1 MVKVYIAEV
10 SPLADDSLYRKLYER
25 APVDRRTKADSF
37 LFQKDKMLS
46 IGAWTLLCHA
56 LQQEGITE
64 FSVGLYEN
72 GKPYLAG
79 KSDVYFNLSH
89 SGRMV
94 MCAVAEQEVGCD
106 VEQKGSLDP
115 ALAEYAMTAEEWKRI
130 YSSQD
135 PGEQEEMFFRLWT
148 LKESYMKAAGAGM
161 RLAPDSF
168 GISFDN
174 GRLSVHGHENDWD
187 YFFKEYQLDD
197 GYCYA
202 CCSLSEQFAAEMIRV
217 DLKKL

>member
-46 IGAWTLLCHA
+46 IGAWTLLCYA
-56 LQQEGITE
+56 LGQEGITE
-64 FSVGLYEN
+64 FSVGLHEN
-72 GKPYLAG
+72 GKPYLVG
-79 KSDVYFNLSH
+79 RPELCFNLSH
-89 SGRMV
+89 SGRMA

-106 VEQKGSLDP
+106 VEQRATLDP
-115 ALAEYAMTAEEWKRI
+115 ALAEHVMTAEERGRI

-148 LKESYMKAAGAGM
+148 LKESYMKAVGAGM
-161 RLAPDSF
+161 QLAPDSF
-168 GISFDN
+168 GISFEN
-174 GRLSVHGHENDWD
+174 GRISVRGHENDWD

-197 GYCYA
+197 GYCYT
-202 CCSLSEQFAAEMIRV
+202 CCSLSERFADDMTRV
-217 DLKKL
+217 DLREL